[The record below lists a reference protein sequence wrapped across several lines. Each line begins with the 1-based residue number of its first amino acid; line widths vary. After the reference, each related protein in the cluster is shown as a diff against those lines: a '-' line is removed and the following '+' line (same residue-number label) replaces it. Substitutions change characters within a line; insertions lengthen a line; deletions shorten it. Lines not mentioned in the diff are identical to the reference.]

1 MLRSSTVIP
10 SSLERLSPYIIYQ
23 TPHITSKHHH
33 LNVIIIIIIIII
45 TIIIIIIE
53 SVTMSATNCSNVY
66 EVMHVWHHRF
76 LF

>member
-33 LNVIIIIIIIII
+33 LNVIIIIIII
-45 TIIIIIIE
+45 E

-66 EVMHVWHHRF
+66 EVMHCLASPVF
-76 LF
+76 VLVF